1 METTTIVLSV
11 VYVITLI
18 LFGFLISYYRDEI
31 QDRVMIHKELFL
43 DYCEVIS
50 YNEILE
56 NQNLKYSKISRN
68 LYNNNQDLRLEL
80 DKVVKTK
87 KKTKKNEK
95 MGV

>member
-1 METTTIVLSV
+1 METTIIVLSV

-18 LFGFLISYYRDEI
+18 LFGFLVSYYRNEI
-31 QDRVMIHKELFL
+31 QDKITIHKELFL
-43 DYCEVIS
+43 DYCEVIL